1 MTPSRLGGRFSI
13 LIWVLALYVAGCAS
27 KQPSPAPVLSRSL
40 NIDSV
45 LVVPFKLA
53 MHGNKIS
60 TTVHCS
66 ICGAVFQTGPVEAG
80 VDTYMTKQLVAFLK
94 AKTSYTLIPPGA
106 AEGMRFQI
114 ISEDVSIS
122 ERLLLVETGKR
133 LHADAVISG
142 TIYRFRQRIG
152 TVFSVD
158 TPASVAFGIH
168 LIRVAD
174 GRLIWG
180 RHFDET
186 QQGLSENLFKLGTF
200 LDRGGG
206 WLTAEE
212 LAMSGLQEM
221 MASFPR
227 P

>member
-1 MTPSRLGGRFSI
+1 
-13 LIWVLALYVAGCAS
+13 
-27 KQPSPAPVLSRSL
+27 
-40 NIDSV
+40 
-45 LVVPFKLA
+45 
-53 MHGNKIS
+53 
-60 TTVHCS
+60 
-66 ICGAVFQTGPVEAG
+66 
-80 VDTYMTKQLVAFLK
+80 MTKQLVAFLK

-186 QQGLSENLFKLGTF
+186 QHGLSENLFKLGTF
-200 LDRGGG
+200 LDRGGEMALFRNLCVNLRDCLCDVPLVRLRAIPCVDSG
-206 WLTAEE
+206 HPCPSPLWVCLRQIQFRYPAELSLTLRKIAH
-212 LAMSGLQEM
+212 
-221 MASFPR
+221 F
-227 P
+227 